1 MKFNSPLLCKS
12 LQIWMATSQYT
23 LSEKWVNQ
31 LFKLLTADILCS
43 GRALAVTDNKHWH
56 LWLIWSLEL

>member
-43 GRALAVTDNKHWH
+43 GRALAVTDNKH
-56 LWLIWSLEL
+56 